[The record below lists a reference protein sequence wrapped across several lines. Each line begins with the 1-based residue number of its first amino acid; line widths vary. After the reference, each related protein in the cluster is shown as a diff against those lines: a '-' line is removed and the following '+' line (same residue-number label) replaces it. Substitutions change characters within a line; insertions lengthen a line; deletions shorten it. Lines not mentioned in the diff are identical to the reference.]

1 VGVPVANDFKFS
13 YLTPYY
19 GTERRLVL
27 KNMSDLKHPNA
38 RKGNGFL
45 IAGIL
50 SAIGAS
56 ICCVGPLV
64 LLALGVS
71 GAWIGSLT
79 ALEPYRPILI
89 GLTLLFLG
97 FAFYRLYLVRPAC
110 SPESAFF
117 ETPTGGILDRYGPS
131 AWPNRGTMVCPAV
144 LLIYEIA
151 NESFYPNRCG
161 SRTSFQP
168 IGRNLTNRDSRRAKY
183 DLCGLSDHSQKSTL
197 SSAWGNGRQS
207 RFRQKN
213 RQRFV

>member
-1 VGVPVANDFKFS
+1 MGPISATLADDFEFS

-27 KNMSDLKHPNA
+27 KNMSDLKHANA

-79 ALEPYRPILI
+79 GLEPYPPILI

-97 FAFYRLYLVRPAC
+97 FAFYRLYFVRPAC
-110 SPESAFF
+110 SPESACGNPRSLRRQRVAFWIV
-117 ETPTGGILDRYGPS
+117 TVLVHRLISGRHT
-131 AWPNRGTMVCPAV
+131 AV
-144 LLIYEIA
+144 GDLA
-151 NESFYPNRCG
+151 D
-161 SRTSFQP
+161 FQ
-168 IGRNLTNRDSRRAKY
+168 GAERRAY
-183 DLCGLSDHSQKSTL
+183 
-197 SSAWGNGRQS
+197 
-207 RFRQKN
+207 
-213 RQRFV
+213 